1 MKFGDCLFYSSLTI
15 LMVLAIPSL
24 VPKSLLPEGQLEQAT
39 RFEIPEGANAGDL
52 FLEPCT
58 YTAIADNVEYQAECG
73 ILVVPENRKDANSRL
88 IALPVTRIPATAGA
102 ALEPIFWLEG
112 GPGGPNELGYPSD
125 GLFTK
130 HDFVMVGYRAIEGQ
144 VVLDCP
150 EVGDAIRENIG
161 DFLSDQ
167 ALASYGD
174 GAASCGAKLQADGVD
189 LAGYS
194 MNQTIDD
201 VEAARVALGYERIN
215 LFGNSYGTRLEMLYQ
230 WRYPNSLHR
239 VVMVGVNPPGHFFW
253 HPEDTEDLLGQYADL
268 CAKDTHCS
276 TRTVDLIATM
286 REVSARMPTRW
297 MGIPIDPDVVRLI
310 TFISLMESMHTPN
323 MAIPLTGPAA
333 IDMWLDAAE
342 GDASGMALASLLSSF
357 MLPEMQEWGHF
368 MAIGASAQDYLDPD
382 RDYRA
387 ELNQSDAIVGA
398 PLSRFLLGL
407 VEGWPASNDQ
417 SSATVSDSD
426 VETLLISGALD
437 GSTPMQYARD
447 ELMPHLSNGHHV
459 VLEAQ
464 GHTET
469 FWNTQA
475 RARTHLLNTY
485 FDTGV
490 VDDSLYQH
498 RPLVFDVN
506 KSWGEMAKVLL
517 TAALFAFGILALLT
531 VLVIRKIRK
540 FHLEKQG
547 RSDELEYSVS

>member
-1 MKFGDCLFYSSLTI
+1 MKFGGRLFYLSVAI
-15 LMVLAIPSL
+15 LMLLANLSL

-39 RFEIPEGANAGDL
+39 RFKIPEGADAGDL

-58 YTAIADNVEYQAECG
+58 YTANADNVEYQAECG

-88 IALPVTRIPATAGA
+88 ITLPVTRIPATAGA
-102 ALEPIFWLEG
+102 TLEPIFWLEG
-112 GPGGPNELGYPSD
+112 GPGGPNEFVYPSD
-125 GLFTK
+125 GLFTQ

-144 VVLDCP
+144 VILDCP
-150 EVGDAIRENIG
+150 EVSDAIRENIG

-174 GAASCGAKLQADGVD
+174 GAASCGKRLQSEGVD

-201 VEAARVALGYERIN
+201 IEAARAALGYERIN

-230 WRYPNSLHR
+230 WRYPNKLHR
-239 VVMVGVNPPGHFFW
+239 VVMVAVNPPGHFFW
-253 HPEDTEDLLGQYADL
+253 YPENTEDLLGQYADL

-286 REVSARMPTRW
+286 RKVSARMPTRW

-517 TAALFAFGILALLT
+517 TAALFSFGILALLT

-540 FHLEKQG
+540 FYLEKQA
-547 RSDELEYSVS
+547 RSDELEYSVN